1 MAHLG
6 IFCLPMPSHV
16 SLFLA
21 LAETL
26 AGRGH
31 RITFFGITGNE
42 QRIRDAGFNFQA
54 TDADVLPP
62 GALGAMIRKIGE
74 AGPLR
79 GMRLRG
85 RVDELRYEA
94 VLRNAPGLVKA
105 AGLDGMIVDQA
116 EACSGSI
123 AEVAGLPWVSVASGL
138 CMNTEPCVPP
148 LFTLWSNSTGA
159 WPVLRN
165 RAVHA
170 SLELAAI
177 KTRSIIN
184 RYRKSWSL
192 PPLRR
197 NSDAFSPFAQI
208 AQQNREFDFP
218 RRQLPNCFHYAGP
231 IRSSSRPAVAFPWQD
246 LDGRPLIYASL
257 GTVNRHQHIYRAI
270 AESCAG
276 LDAQLVLSLGG
287 AGQPEEF
294 SGLPGPPLTVAFAP
308 QLDLLQRATLTI
320 THGGL
325 NTALESL
332 AEGVPLVAIPI
343 NFDQFG
349 VAARI
354 RWTGTGEFV
363 KAAGLNLDELKRAVR
378 QVLWE
383 PRYRE
388 NARRMANALQGTGGS
403 AQAAGIIEEVVR
415 TGRPFNRHLETLQST
430 NPCFTAK
437 RTSSPVL

>member
-16 SLFLA
+16 NLFLA

-26 AGRGH
+26 AARGH

-42 QRIRDAGFNFQA
+42 QKIRGRGFDFQA
-54 TDADVLPP
+54 TDSDIEPP
-62 GALGAMIRKIGE
+62 GALASMIRQIGE
-74 AGPLR
+74 SGPLR
-79 GMRLRG
+79 GMRLQG

-94 VLRNAPGLVKA
+94 VLRNAPGLVQA
-105 AGLDGMIVDQA
+105 ARLDGMIVDQA

-123 AEVAGLPWVSVASGL
+123 AEAAGLPWVNVASGL
-138 CMNTEPCVPP
+138 CMNTEPGVPP
-148 LFTLWSNSTGA
+148 LFTLWSNHADA
-159 WPVLRN
+159 WRLLRN
-165 RAVHA
+165 RTAHA
-170 SLELAAI
+170 GLEIAAI

-184 RYRKSWSL
+184 GYRKRWGL
-192 PPLRR
+192 RPLRANR
-197 NSDAFSPFAQI
+197 DAFSPFAQI

-218 RRQLPNCFHYAGP
+218 RRRLPECFHYVGP
-231 IRSSSRPAVAFPWQD
+231 IRASFRPTVAFPWQD

-257 GTVNRHQHIYRAI
+257 GTVNRHPHVYAAI

-287 AGQPEEF
+287 TGDPKEF
-294 SGLPGPPLTVAFAP
+294 SRFPGSPLIVTFAP
-308 QLDLLQRATLTI
+308 QLELLKRAALTI

-354 RWTGTGEFV
+354 RWNGTGEFV
-363 KAAGLNLDELKRAVR
+363 KAAGLRPDKLRRVIRKVLDEPHYR
-378 QVLWE
+378 Q
-383 PRYRE
+383 
-388 NARRMANALQGTGGS
+388 NALRMQDAIRQAGG
-403 AQAAGIIEEVVR
+403 AEQAAEIIEEVIR
-415 TGRPFNRHLETLQST
+415 TGKPVQST
-430 NPCFTAK
+430 SPCFMAK